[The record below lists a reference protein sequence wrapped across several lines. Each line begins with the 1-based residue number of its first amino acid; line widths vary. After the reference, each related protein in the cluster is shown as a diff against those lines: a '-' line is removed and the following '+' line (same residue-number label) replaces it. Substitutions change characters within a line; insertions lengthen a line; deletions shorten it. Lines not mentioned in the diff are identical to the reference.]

1 MMNRKNWMPFMALL
15 LGLVMVNGCGE
26 KAEKAAKQV
35 SDKTQAATT
44 VAKETMESAADWSQ
58 DKMNAY
64 VGEMSEQMSKFG
76 KQFEDLSA
84 KAESLGDDAKQ
95 SFKEQ
100 FALLTEKEAAVSN
113 KMEELQNA
121 SGDAWMKTK
130 AELDGLM
137 AELAE
142 LYESLKKEFNI
153 S

>member
-1 MMNRKNWMPFMALL
+1 MAFL
-15 LGLVMVNGCGE
+15 LGLVMVTGCGE

-35 SDKTQAATT
+35 GDKTQAATA
-44 VAKETMESAADWSQ
+44 VAKETMESAADWTQ

-95 SFKEQ
+95 SFNTQ
-100 FALLTEKEAAVSN
+100 FAALTEKETAVSN

-121 SGDAWMKTK
+121 SGDAWVRIK

-142 LYESLKKEFNI
+142 LYESIKKEFNI